1 MLIRIVKMDFKSDKI
16 VDFLELFN
24 CHKTKIRAFA
34 GCQFLELY
42 QDKNNPNIF
51 FTYSFWED
59 EQALKNYRN
68 SKLFFQV
75 WSQTKLLFNNK
86 PEAWSVDKVAS
97 LN

>member
-16 VDFLELFN
+16 VDFIELFN

-51 FTYSFWED
+51 FTYSFWEG

-68 SKLFFQV
+68 SELFV
-75 WSQTKLLFNNK
+75 SSLVANK
-86 PEAWSVDKVAS
+86 TAF
-97 LN
+97 